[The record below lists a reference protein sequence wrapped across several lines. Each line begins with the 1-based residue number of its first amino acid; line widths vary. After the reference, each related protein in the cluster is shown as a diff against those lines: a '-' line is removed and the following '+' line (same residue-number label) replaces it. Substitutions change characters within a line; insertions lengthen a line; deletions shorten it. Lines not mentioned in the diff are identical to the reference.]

1 MKRKIG
7 YVFLSTLV
15 IVVSLFVI
23 LSAAIVLFE
32 PAMHAMGTFICP
44 GGDLISQK
52 RTIATT
58 TRSLEDCTSKN
69 YSPEGHCLADSVFYY
84 CRGDMQRRPV
94 LVVIKALAVAH
105 GCLFVIIFLVRF
117 ISISLKPVAEPRT
130 DLSSRTYDYAAQM
143 ATLKKK
149 LGGKTENEG

>member
-69 YSPEGHCLADSVFYY
+69 YSPEGHCLADSVIYY

-94 LVVIKALAVAH
+94 ILLGRRYPHRLAQGPGQWEMRHFAS
-105 GCLFVIIFLVRF
+105 F
-117 ISISLKPVAEPRT
+117 P
-130 DLSSRTYDYAAQM
+130 SR
-143 ATLKKK
+143 
-149 LGGKTENEG
+149 